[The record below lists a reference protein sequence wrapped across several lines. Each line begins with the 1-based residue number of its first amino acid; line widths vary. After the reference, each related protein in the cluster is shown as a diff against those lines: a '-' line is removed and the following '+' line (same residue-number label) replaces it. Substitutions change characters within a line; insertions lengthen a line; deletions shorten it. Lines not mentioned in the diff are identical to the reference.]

1 MDCRPR
7 SILIFKYADRVD
19 EYVLSG
25 GSLVMISRTAYS
37 YDADTGNLTR
47 EENYYGS
54 DLNAPYR
61 TTISEYVTNTDPS
74 VWILNTLSS
83 RTVQNTNGGVLSEQ
97 QYGYDGNL
105 PGVGSPT
112 TPKPILSRVVSGT
125 QTIDTKYRY
134 DSYGNVYETDQYKNY
149 GTTSGQPSGDFAS
162 YLTDYDPAL
171 KTYAISSDPPLLP
184 ATTTE
189 YDYGLGL
196 PITVTDPNNN
206 ATTAT
211 YDGLGRTTSVTYQ
224 GYAQANVK
232 YTYPTP
238 SGSPLAVSA
247 PFALKMEMWDETVS
261 QYRASWQIMDG
272 LGRVIQTQGPYEIAG
287 MLVLTDTSY
296 NAQGLPLYQGL
307 PRTIT
312 GTGGGYSAPSWGS
325 VQHTTTSYDALGRTI
340 SVAYPDGTSET
351 ISYSGLRTT
360 FVDRNNHNR
369 VQENDAFSR
378 LVKVEEYTGSNPYT
392 LYATTQY
399 TYDERDLLK
408 QVMDAAGNLTV
419 INYDGFG
426 RKIDMTDPDLGN
438 WRYRYDPSGNLSAQI
453 DAKRQAVN
461 LYYDDLNRLI
471 GKTYTTGP
479 VNADTY
485 QRPVDPGYTGYSIK
499 DSYDQGTNGY
509 GRRTRL
515 EDPSGYTVWSYNAL
529 GQVISGTQNIDGTSY
544 NSSGTYD
551 AFGRPLTQVLPS
563 TEALSYTYNAM
574 GSLVGLSG
582 TSTYVSQIHYN
593 ASGQVTDQLLGNGL
607 RQQSCYN
614 ASNLRLASLSVYP
627 GALQTCIASPSNS
640 LLSLSYSYEANGNI
654 SQIVDATRSETLN
667 STYDELDRLLSASGT
682 ENRNYA
688 YNSIGNMTSR
698 NTAQPNPGTNGLV
711 SWWKMDETS
720 GTRTDSNGANHLAD
734 NNTVGSTT
742 GKQGNASLFVMANSE
757 YLSIQDN
764 PSVSMGNGARMA
776 VCTWVKLN
784 SKSLTGVQNFV
795 TKRGATNGTW
805 EYFLRYD
812 GRVDRFVYLAS
823 ADGYA
828 ATTAEVKANTFASQ
842 SGSPVIGTWYF
853 VCGGNDGLNAWISI
867 NAGTRDTVPFTT
879 GIYDGPN
886 MLRIGSGYNAEYLDG
901 ALDEMA
907 LYKRSLTQA
916 EVEWLYNSGSG
927 RTYADL
933 SLPTPGAT
941 TFSYGDPAHKHA
953 VTSLSTG
960 KSYTYDANGNMTCR
974 VEGGNTYKQDYNI
987 ENMLIAV
994 RKMSGGCAGTVLET
1008 TSFVYDGDGNL
1019 VKKVNPDGSRTL
1031 YIGDVYEVD
1040 KNAAGT
1046 VTGTKTYY
1054 PAGGAMRVNGTVYYT
1069 SKTTWVRPA
1078 L

>member
-1 MDCRPR
+1 MLGNPSTANTSGEWWEVVEKDGTRWRFGWNPNSEQLAAMKGYPGAATGTWEALGYAGRVSNRVVGRWQVDQITDRYGNYMTFSYTEDLQNVDGLSAKYDRAHYLSTINYTHHTSGSPTAGYSVTFILENRGTDDVPATPTAWDNWDTRRLDRIDVKYGSTVVRSYNLGYTIQSYTDAGVTWKITTLTSLAVSGPNPEDPTTTTSAPTVTFTYEDMDNRAVKDSTSNEWAYPRLKTINNGWGGSSTYTYENDGRPYTSWYNWR
-7 SILIFKYADRVD
+7 VKEMTINDGMAGGNPMKSSFAYSTPCYDDASGTSAGWCNTSKIGELIGFGQTTTTNYASNGTTVVGKTVHKYYTDQYNAAMEYETQYQDASNIILGKTVKRYAYVLTCGLPPAEYSYFKYADRVD

-499 DSYDQGTNGY
+499 NYYDQGTNGY

-640 LLSLSYSYEANGNI
+640 LLSLPI
-654 SQIVDATRSETLN
+654 PMR
-667 STYDELDRLLSASGT
+667 
-682 ENRNYA
+682 
-688 YNSIGNMTSR
+688 
-698 NTAQPNPGTNGLV
+698 
-711 SWWKMDETS
+711 
-720 GTRTDSNGANHLAD
+720 
-734 NNTVGSTT
+734 
-742 GKQGNASLFVMANSE
+742 
-757 YLSIQDN
+757 
-764 PSVSMGNGARMA
+764 
-776 VCTWVKLN
+776 
-784 SKSLTGVQNFV
+784 
-795 TKRGATNGTW
+795 
-805 EYFLRYD
+805 
-812 GRVDRFVYLAS
+812 
-823 ADGYA
+823 
-828 ATTAEVKANTFASQ
+828 
-842 SGSPVIGTWYF
+842 
-853 VCGGNDGLNAWISI
+853 
-867 NAGTRDTVPFTT
+867 
-879 GIYDGPN
+879 
-886 MLRIGSGYNAEYLDG
+886 
-901 ALDEMA
+901 
-907 LYKRSLTQA
+907 
-916 EVEWLYNSGSG
+916 
-927 RTYADL
+927 
-933 SLPTPGAT
+933 PT
-941 TFSYGDPAHKHA
+941 
-953 VTSLSTG
+953 VTSAESSMRL
-960 KSYTYDANGNMTCR
+960 
-974 VEGGNTYKQDYNI
+974 
-987 ENMLIAV
+987 AV
-994 RKMSGGCAGTVLET
+994 RL
-1008 TSFVYDGDGNL
+1008 
-1019 VKKVNPDGSRTL
+1019 
-1031 YIGDVYEVD
+1031 
-1040 KNAAGT
+1040 
-1046 VTGTKTYY
+1046 
-1054 PAGGAMRVNGTVYYT
+1054 
-1069 SKTTWVRPA
+1069 
-1078 L
+1078 